1 MANCKWCGCSGEVLD
16 VTEDG
21 LCSACEP
28 VVSMEINNR
37 LRMINRCKKLV
48 GESEKLDE
56 QLEECDNLVEH
67 AEALVEYE
75 ERGIPTIEPSAS
87 ELVRTYREG
96 RDDLIVKGAER
107 EAENALAA
115 AEVFANADTKVSQLS
130 KMVLKIQEY
139 KAKLHKAGR
148 LDALEQRMA
157 ELTHQTQLKGYL
169 EEAREAKIKGRHR
182 RALELY
188 NYALHLLE
196 SEVVSEAL
204 RQDNLPAVEAKIAE
218 LIALEQG
225 EEEEEEKEEEQEEGE
240 TE

>member
-37 LRMINRCKKLV
+37 LRMINRCKKLI

-56 QLEECDNLVEH
+56 RLSECDNLVEH

-75 ERGIPTIEPSAS
+75 KREIPTIEPSAS

-96 RDDLIVKGAER
+96 RDELIVKGAER
-107 EAENALAA
+107 EAESALAA
-115 AEVFANADTKVSQLS
+115 AEVFADADTKVIQLS
-130 KMVLKIQEY
+130 KMLLKIQEY
-139 KAKLHKAGR
+139 KTRLGKAGR
-148 LDALEQRMA
+148 LDDLEKRMA
-157 ELTHQTQLKGYL
+157 DLTHQTQLTGYL
-169 EEAREAKIKGRHR
+169 EEAREANIKGRHR

-188 NYALHLLE
+188 NSALHFLE

-225 EEEEEEKEEEQEEGE
+225 EEEEEEEKDEESDAE
-240 TE
+240 